1 MADWMIIV
9 FALAVMLGA
18 VGGAA
23 VLTWFERRLLGIW
36 QDRYGP
42 NRLGPFGIGQV
53 AADMI
58 KLLTKHDWTPPFAD
72 RWVFIFAPTAI
83 VIAML
88 LGFAVVPFGPGLHI
102 IDVNIGLLFFL
113 GMTSLAVYS
122 VLLGGLASNNKYA
135 LLGGLRSAAQMVSY
149 EVFMGLSLMGV
160 VMLSGSFSLQDIV
173 ESQRDGWYAVSQ
185 FLGLFVFIIAGI
197 AESHRLPFDLPEAEH
212 ELTAG
217 FHTEYGGM
225 KFGMF
230 MLGEYLGLILISCM
244 ITTLFFGGWLGPF
257 GVQWLPPIVW
267 FGIKTFIIICFF
279 VLLRAAI
286 PRPRYDQ
293 LMTLGW
299 KIMLPITLINL
310 VITGAVALY
319 LRDAALA
326 ASTLVGAGT

>member
-1 MADWMIIV
+1 MAELLPVIL
-9 FALAVMLGA
+9 ALTILVSGVA
-18 VGGAA
+18 GAA
-23 VLTWFERRLLGIW
+23 ILTWFERRLLGVW

-42 NRLGPFGIGQV
+42 NRLGPLGIGQV
-53 AADMI
+53 LADMI
-58 KLLTKHDWTPPFAD
+58 KLLFKDDWIPPFSD
-72 RWVFIFAPTAI
+72 RVVFIFAPTAI
-83 VIAML
+83 VVAMMM
-88 LGFAVVPFGPGLHI
+88 GFAVVPFAPQMMI

-160 VMLSGSFSLQDIV
+160 VMITGSFSLVDIV
-173 ESQRDGWYAVSQ
+173 EAQADVWFCFTQ
-185 FLGLFVFIIAGI
+185 MLGLFVFVIAGI

-225 KFGMF
+225 KFAMF
-230 MLGEYLGLILISCM
+230 MLGEYLGLMLISCM
-244 ITTLFFGGWLGPF
+244 IVTLFFGGWHSPISLGD
-257 GVQWLPPIVW
+257 GLPPFFW
-267 FGIKTFIIICFF
+267 FSFKTFVVICFF

-293 LMTLGW
+293 LMSLGW
-299 KIMLPITLINL
+299 KVMLPITLVNIL
-310 VITGAVALY
+310 ITGAVL
-319 LRDAALA
+319 LWME
-326 ASTLVGAGT
+326 GAV

>member
-1 MADWMIIV
+1 MAELLPIIL
-9 FALAVMLGA
+9 ALTILVSGVA
-18 VGGAA
+18 GAA
-23 VLTWFERRLLGIW
+23 ILTWFERRLLGVW

-42 NRLGPFGIGQV
+42 NRLGPLGIGQV
-53 AADMI
+53 LADMI
-58 KLLTKHDWTPPFAD
+58 KLLFKDDWIPPFSD
-72 RWVFIFAPTAI
+72 RVVFIFAPTAI
-83 VIAML
+83 VVAMMM
-88 LGFAVVPFGPGLHI
+88 GFAVVPFAPQMMI

-160 VMLSGSFSLQDIV
+160 VMITGSFSLVDIV
-173 ESQRDGWYAVSQ
+173 EAQADIWFCFTQ
-185 FLGLFVFIIAGI
+185 ILGLFVFVIAGI

-225 KFGMF
+225 KFAMF
-230 MLGEYLGLILISCM
+230 MLGEYLGLMLISCM
-244 ITTLFFGGWLGPF
+244 IVTLFFGGWHSPISLGD
-257 GVQWLPPIVW
+257 GLPPFFW
-267 FGIKTFIIICFF
+267 FSFKTFVVICFF

-293 LMTLGW
+293 LMSLGW
-299 KIMLPITLINL
+299 KIMLPITLVNIL
-310 VITGAVALY
+310 ITGAVL
-319 LRDAALA
+319 LWM
-326 ASTLVGAGT
+326 

>member
-1 MADWMIIV
+1 MAELLPVIL
-9 FALAVMLGA
+9 ALTILVSGVA
-18 VGGAA
+18 GAA
-23 VLTWFERRLLGIW
+23 ILTWFERRLLGVW

-42 NRLGPFGIGQV
+42 NRLGPLGIGQV
-53 AADMI
+53 LADMI
-58 KLLTKHDWTPPFAD
+58 KLLFKDDWIPPFSD
-72 RWVFIFAPTAI
+72 RVVFIFAPTAI
-83 VIAML
+83 VVAMMM
-88 LGFAVVPFGPGLHI
+88 GFAVVPFAPQMMI

-160 VMLSGSFSLQDIV
+160 VMISGSFSLVDIV
-173 ESQRDGWYAVSQ
+173 EAQADIWFCFTQ
-185 FLGLFVFIIAGI
+185 ILGLFVFVIAGI

-225 KFGMF
+225 KFAMF
-230 MLGEYLGLILISCM
+230 MLGEYLGLMLISCM
-244 ITTLFFGGWLGPF
+244 IVTLFFGGWHSPISLGD
-257 GVQWLPPIVW
+257 GLPPFFW
-267 FGIKTFIIICFF
+267 FSFKTFLVICFF

-293 LMTLGW
+293 LMSLGW
-299 KIMLPITLINL
+299 KVMLPITLVNIL
-310 VITGAVALY
+310 ITGAVL
-319 LRDAALA
+319 LWME
-326 ASTLVGAGT
+326 GAV

>member
-1 MADWMIIV
+1 MAELLPVIL
-9 FALAVMLGA
+9 ALTILVSGVA
-18 VGGAA
+18 GAA
-23 VLTWFERRLLGIW
+23 ILTWFERRLLGVW

-42 NRLGPFGIGQV
+42 NRLGPLGIGQV
-53 AADMI
+53 LADMI
-58 KLLTKHDWTPPFAD
+58 KLLFKDDWIPPFSD
-72 RWVFIFAPTAI
+72 RVVFIFAPTAI
-83 VIAML
+83 VVAMMM
-88 LGFAVVPFGPGLHI
+88 GFAVVPFAPQMMI

-160 VMLSGSFSLQDIV
+160 VMITGSFSLVDIV
-173 ESQRDGWYAVSQ
+173 EAQADIWFCFTQ
-185 FLGLFVFIIAGI
+185 ILGLFVFVIAGI

-225 KFGMF
+225 KFAMF
-230 MLGEYLGLILISCM
+230 MLGEYLGLMLISCM
-244 ITTLFFGGWLGPF
+244 IVTLFFGGWHSPISLGD
-257 GVQWLPPIVW
+257 GLPPFFW
-267 FGIKTFIIICFF
+267 FSFKTFVVICFF

-293 LMTLGW
+293 LMSLGW
-299 KIMLPITLINL
+299 KVMLPITLVNIL
-310 VITGAVALY
+310 ITGAVL
-319 LRDAALA
+319 LWME
-326 ASTLVGAGT
+326 GAV

>member
-1 MADWMIIV
+1 MPDSWIV
-9 FALAVMLGA
+9 IFSISVMLGA

-23 VLTWFERRLLGIW
+23 VATWFERRLLGWW

-42 NRLGPFGIGQV
+42 NRIGPFGIGQV

-58 KLLTKHDWTPPFAD
+58 KLLTKHDWVPPFAD
-72 RWVFIFAPTAI
+72 KWVFIFAPTAI
-83 VIAML
+83 VVAML
-88 LGFAVVPFGPGLHI
+88 LGFAVVPFGPGLQI

-160 VMLSGSFSLQDIV
+160 VMLTGSFSMVDIV
-173 ESQRDGWYAVSQ
+173 EAQRDGWYAVSQ
-185 FLGLFVFIIAGI
+185 FLGLFVFIIAAI

-217 FHTEYGGM
+217 FHTEYSGM
-225 KFGMF
+225 KFAMF

-244 ITTLFFGGWLGPF
+244 ITTLFLGGWLAPF
-257 GVQWLPPIVW
+257 SLTIIPPIVW
-267 FGIKTFIIICFF
+267 FSLKTFLVICFF
-279 VLLRAAI
+279 ILLRCAI

-293 LMTLGW
+293 LMSLGW
-299 KIMLPITLINL
+299 KVMLPITLINL
-310 VITGAVALY
+310 VVTGAVALWM
-319 LRDAALA
+319 
-326 ASTLVGAGT
+326 VGA